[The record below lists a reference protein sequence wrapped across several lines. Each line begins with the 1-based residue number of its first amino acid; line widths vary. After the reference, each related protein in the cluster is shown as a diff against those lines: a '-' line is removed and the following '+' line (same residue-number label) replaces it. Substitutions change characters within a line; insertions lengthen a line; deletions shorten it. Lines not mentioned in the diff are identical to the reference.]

1 MILLYRDS
9 FAMARDILFS
19 GIQPSGQLNIG
30 HYFGAVKNWLRMQED
45 FDCMFSLV
53 NLHAITVRQDPVAL
67 RKRSL
72 DFVATYM
79 ACGIDPE
86 KSIIFAQSDV
96 PEHSELMWLLSCH
109 TYMGELERMTQYKD
123 KIAKHTDNVNL
134 GLFSYPVLMAADI
147 LLYQTKAV
155 PVGADQKQHL
165 ELARDLA
172 NRMNNA
178 YGKLFT
184 QPEPYIPSTE
194 DGGRIM
200 SLLEPEK
207 KMSKSD
213 ENAGNYIALL
223 DEPNVIR
230 KKLKRAVTDTDTV
243 IRYDREHK
251 PGVSNLLTLLSG
263 ATGKPIAA
271 LEVDYAGKG
280 YGHLKTDTG
289 EAIVALLE
297 PIQANFHRLR
307 NDETELTRVMEQG
320 AEKARIRAHST
331 LNKVKK
337 AMGLI

>member
-1 MILLYRDS
+1 
-9 FAMARDILFS
+9 MARDTLFS

-45 FDCMFSLV
+45 FNCLFSLV
-53 NLHAITVRQDPVAL
+53 NLHAITVRQNAAEL
-67 RKRSL
+67 KKRSL
-72 DFVATYM
+72 DFVAAYM

-123 KIAKHTDNVNL
+123 KIAKHTDNINL

-172 NRMNNA
+172 HRMNNA
-178 YGKLFT
+178 YGPLFT
-184 QPEPYIPSTE
+184 LPEPYLPSTE
-194 DGGRIM
+194 AGGRIM

-213 ENAGNYIALL
+213 DNTGNYIALL
-223 DEPNVIR
+223 DDPKTIL
-230 KKLKRAVTDTDTV
+230 KKVKRAVTDTDTS
-243 IRYDREHK
+243 IRYDRDNK

-263 ATGKPIAA
+263 ATGKPIAE
-271 LEVDYAGKG
+271 LELAYEGKG

-297 PIQANFHRLR
+297 PIQTEFHRLR
-307 NDETELTRVMEQG
+307 DDETELARIMKQG
-320 AEKARIRAHST
+320 ADKARERANRT
-331 LNKVKK
+331 LTQVKNV
-337 AMGLI
+337 MGLV

>member
-1 MILLYRDS
+1 
-9 FAMARDILFS
+9 MARDTLFS

-45 FDCMFSLV
+45 FNCLFSLV
-53 NLHAITVRQDPVAL
+53 NLHAITVRQNPAEL
-67 RKRSL
+67 KKRSL
-72 DFVATYM
+72 DFVAAYM

-123 KIAKHTDNVNL
+123 KIAKHTDNINL

-172 NRMNNA
+172 HRMNNA
-178 YGKLFT
+178 YGPLFT
-184 QPEPYIPSTE
+184 LPEPYIPSTE
-194 DGGRIM
+194 AGGRIM

-213 ENAGNYIALL
+213 DNTGNYIALL
-223 DEPNVIR
+223 DDPKTIL
-230 KKLKRAVTDTDTV
+230 KKVKRAVTDTDTR
-243 IRYDREHK
+243 ICYDRDNK

-263 ATGKPIAA
+263 ATGKSISE
-271 LEVDYAGKG
+271 LELAYEGKG

-297 PIQANFHRLR
+297 PIQTEFHRLR
-307 NDETELTRVMEQG
+307 DDETELARIMKQG
-320 AEKARIRAHST
+320 ADKARERANRT
-331 LNKVKK
+331 LTQVKN
-337 AMGLI
+337 AMGLV

>member
-1 MILLYRDS
+1 
-9 FAMARDILFS
+9 MARDTLFS

-45 FDCMFSLV
+45 FNCLFSLV
-53 NLHAITVRQDPVAL
+53 NLHAITVRQNPAEL
-67 RKRSL
+67 KKRSL
-72 DFVATYM
+72 DFVAAYM

-123 KIAKHTDNVNL
+123 KIAKHTDNINL

-172 NRMNNA
+172 HRMNNA
-178 YGKLFT
+178 YGPLFT
-184 QPEPYIPSTE
+184 VPEPYIPSTE
-194 DGGRIM
+194 AGGRIM

-213 ENAGNYIALL
+213 DNSGNYIALL
-223 DEPNVIR
+223 DDPKTIL
-230 KKLKRAVTDTDTV
+230 KKVKRAVTDTDTR
-243 IRYDREHK
+243 IRYDRDNK

-263 ATGKPIAA
+263 ASGKSISE
-271 LEVDYAGKG
+271 LELAYEGKG

-297 PIQANFHRLR
+297 PIQTEFHRLR
-307 NDETELTRVMEQG
+307 DDETELARIMKQG
-320 AEKARIRAHST
+320 ADKARERANRT
-331 LNKVKK
+331 LTQVKN
-337 AMGLI
+337 AMGLV

>member
-1 MILLYRDS
+1 
-9 FAMARDILFS
+9 MARDTLFS

-45 FDCMFSLV
+45 FDCLFSLV
-53 NLHAITVRQDPVAL
+53 NLHAITVRQNPAEL
-67 RKRSL
+67 KKRSL
-72 DFVATYM
+72 DFVAAYM

-109 TYMGELERMTQYKD
+109 TYMGELERMTQFKD
-123 KIAKHTDNVNL
+123 KIAKHTDNINL

-178 YGKLFT
+178 YGQVFT
-184 QPEPYIPSTE
+184 VPEPYIPSTE
-194 DGGRIM
+194 AGGRIM

-213 ENAGNYIALL
+213 ENSGNYIALL
-223 DEPNVIR
+223 DDPKTIL
-230 KKLKRAVTDTDTV
+230 KKVKRAVTDTDTS
-243 IRYDREHK
+243 IRYDRDNK

-263 ATGKPIAA
+263 ATGKPISE
-271 LEVDYAGKG
+271 LEAFYEGKG

-297 PIQANFHRLR
+297 PIQIEFRRLR
-307 NDETELTRVMEQG
+307 DDETELARIMKQ
-320 AEKARIRAHST
+320 AADKARERASFT
-331 LNKVKK
+331 LTKVKT
-337 AMGLI
+337 AMGLV

>member
-1 MILLYRDS
+1 
-9 FAMARDILFS
+9 MARDTLFS

-30 HYFGAVKNWLRMQED
+30 HYFGAVKNWLSMQED
-45 FDCMFSLV
+45 FDCLFSLV
-53 NLHAITVRQDPVAL
+53 NLHAITVRQNPSEL
-67 RKRSL
+67 KKRSL
-72 DFVATYM
+72 DFVAAYM

-86 KSIIFAQSDV
+86 KSLIFAQSDV

-123 KIAKHTDNVNL
+123 KIAKHTDNINL

-178 YGKLFT
+178 YGQLFT
-184 QPEPYIPSTE
+184 VPEPYIPSTE
-194 DGGRIM
+194 AGGRIM

-223 DEPNVIR
+223 DDPKTIL
-230 KKLKRAVTDTDTV
+230 KKVKRAVTD
-243 IRYDREHK
+243 
-251 PGVSNLLTLLSG
+251 
-263 ATGKPIAA
+263 
-271 LEVDYAGKG
+271 
-280 YGHLKTDTG
+280 
-289 EAIVALLE
+289 
-297 PIQANFHRLR
+297 
-307 NDETELTRVMEQG
+307 
-320 AEKARIRAHST
+320 
-331 LNKVKK
+331 
-337 AMGLI
+337 

>member
-1 MILLYRDS
+1 
-9 FAMARDILFS
+9 MARDTLFS

-45 FDCMFSLV
+45 FNCLFSLV
-53 NLHAITVRQDPVAL
+53 NLHAITVRQNPTEL
-67 RKRSL
+67 KKRSL
-72 DFVATYM
+72 DFVAAYM

-96 PEHSELMWLLSCH
+96 SEHSELMWLLSCH

-123 KIAKHTDNVNL
+123 KIAKHTDNINL

-172 NRMNNA
+172 HRMNNA
-178 YGKLFT
+178 YGPLFT
-184 QPEPYIPSTE
+184 VPEPYIPSTE
-194 DGGRIM
+194 AGGRIM

-213 ENAGNYIALL
+213 DNSGNYIALL
-223 DEPNVIR
+223 DDPKTIL
-230 KKLKRAVTDTDTV
+230 KKVKRAVTDTDTR
-243 IRYDREHK
+243 ICYDRDNK

-263 ATGKPIAA
+263 ATGKSISE
-271 LEVDYAGKG
+271 LELAYEGKG

-297 PIQANFHRLR
+297 PIQTEFHRLR
-307 NDETELTRVMEQG
+307 DDETELARIMKQG
-320 AEKARIRAHST
+320 ADKARESANRT
-331 LNKVKK
+331 LTQVKN
-337 AMGLI
+337 AMGLV

>member
-1 MILLYRDS
+1 
-9 FAMARDILFS
+9 MARDILFS

-45 FDCMFSLV
+45 FDCLFSLV
-53 NLHAITVRQDPVAL
+53 NLHAITVRQAPAEL
-67 RKRSL
+67 KKRSL
-72 DFVATYM
+72 DFVAAYM
-79 ACGIDPE
+79 ACGIDPD

-123 KIAKHTDNVNL
+123 KIAKHTDNINL

-172 NRMNNA
+172 TRMNNA
-178 YGKLFT
+178 YGQLFT
-184 QPEPYIPSTE
+184 VPEPYIPSTE
-194 DGGRIM
+194 AGGRIM

-223 DEPNVIR
+223 DDPKTIL
-230 KKLKRAVTDTDTV
+230 KKVKRAVTDTDTS
-243 IRYDREHK
+243 IRYDRDTK

-263 ATGKPIAA
+263 ATGKSIRE
-271 LEVDYAGKG
+271 LESEYDGKG
-280 YGHLKTDTG
+280 YGQLKSDTG
-289 EAIVALLE
+289 EAIVALLT
-297 PIQANFHRLR
+297 PIQAEFHRLR
-307 NDETELTRVMEQG
+307 DNETELMRVMKQG
-320 AEKARIRAHST
+320 ADKARERASQT
-331 LNKVKK
+331 LTQVKT
-337 AMGLI
+337 AMGLV

>member
-1 MILLYRDS
+1 
-9 FAMARDILFS
+9 MARDTLFS

-45 FDCMFSLV
+45 FNCLFSLV
-53 NLHAITVRQDPVAL
+53 NLHAITVRQNPAEL
-67 RKRSL
+67 KKRSL
-72 DFVATYM
+72 DFVAAYM

-123 KIAKHTDNVNL
+123 KIAKHTDNINL

-172 NRMNNA
+172 HRMNNA
-178 YGKLFT
+178 YGPLFT
-184 QPEPYIPSTE
+184 VPEPYIPSTE
-194 DGGRIM
+194 AGGRIM

-213 ENAGNYIALL
+213 DNSGNYIALL
-223 DEPNVIR
+223 DDPKSIL
-230 KKLKRAVTDTDTV
+230 KKVKRAVTDTDTR
-243 IRYDREHK
+243 ICYDRDNK

-263 ATGKPIAA
+263 ATGKSISE
-271 LEVDYAGKG
+271 LELAYEGKG
-280 YGHLKTDTG
+280 YGHLKNDTG

-297 PIQANFHRLR
+297 PIQTEFHRLR
-307 NDETELTRVMEQG
+307 DDETELARIMKQG
-320 AEKARIRAHST
+320 ADKARERANRT
-331 LNKVKK
+331 LTQVKNV
-337 AMGLI
+337 MGLV

>member
-1 MILLYRDS
+1 
-9 FAMARDILFS
+9 MARDTLFS

-45 FDCMFSLV
+45 FNCLFSLV
-53 NLHAITVRQDPVAL
+53 NLHAITVRQNPAEL
-67 RKRSL
+67 KKRSL
-72 DFVATYM
+72 DFVAAYM

-123 KIAKHTDNVNL
+123 KIAKHTDNINL

-172 NRMNNA
+172 HRMNNA
-178 YGKLFT
+178 YGPLFT
-184 QPEPYIPSTE
+184 VPEPYIPSTE
-194 DGGRIM
+194 AGGRIM

-213 ENAGNYIALL
+213 DNSGNYIALL
-223 DEPNVIR
+223 DDPKSIL
-230 KKLKRAVTDTDTV
+230 KKVKRAVTDTDTS
-243 IRYDREHK
+243 IRYDRDNK

-263 ATGKPIAA
+263 ASGKSISE
-271 LEVDYAGKG
+271 LELAYEGKG

-297 PIQANFHRLR
+297 PIQTEFHRLR
-307 NDETELTRVMEQG
+307 DDETELARIMKQG
-320 AEKARIRAHST
+320 ADKARERANRT
-331 LNKVKK
+331 LTQVKN
-337 AMGLI
+337 AMGLV

>member
-1 MILLYRDS
+1 
-9 FAMARDILFS
+9 MARDILFS

-45 FDCMFSLV
+45 FDCLFSLV
-53 NLHAITVRQDPVAL
+53 NLHAITVRQNPSEL
-67 RKRSL
+67 RSRSL
-72 DFVATYM
+72 DFVAAYM

-109 TYMGELERMTQYKD
+109 TYMGELERMTQFKD
-123 KIAKHTDNVNL
+123 KTAKNTDNVNL

-172 NRMNNA
+172 NRMNNR
-178 YGKLFT
+178 YGTLFT
-184 QPEPYIPSTE
+184 LPEPYIPSVE
-194 DGGRIM
+194 AGGRIM

-213 ENAGNYIALL
+213 DNAGNYIALL
-223 DEPNVIR
+223 DSPDVIR
-230 KKLKRAVTDTDTV
+230 KKLKKAVTDTDNH
-243 IRYDREHK
+243 IHYDRDTK
-251 PGVSNLLTLLSG
+251 AGVSNLLTLLSG
-263 ATGKPIAA
+263 ATGKSISE

-280 YGHLKTDTG
+280 YGHLKVDTG
-289 EAIVALLE
+289 EAIVALLT
-297 PIQANFHRLR
+297 PIQAEFARLR
-307 NDETELTRVMEQG
+307 NDETELQRILKMG
-320 AEKARIRAHST
+320 ADKARFQAQTT
-331 LNKVKK
+331 LEKVKQ
-337 AMGLI
+337 AMGLL

>member
-1 MILLYRDS
+1 
-9 FAMARDILFS
+9 MARDTLFS

-45 FDCMFSLV
+45 FNCLFSLV
-53 NLHAITVRQDPVAL
+53 NLHAITVRQNPAEL
-67 RKRSL
+67 KKRSL
-72 DFVATYM
+72 DFVAAYM

-123 KIAKHTDNVNL
+123 KIAKHTDNINL

-172 NRMNNA
+172 HRMNNA
-178 YGKLFT
+178 YGPLFT
-184 QPEPYIPSTE
+184 VPEPYIPSTE
-194 DGGRIM
+194 AGGRIM

-213 ENAGNYIALL
+213 DNSGNYIALL
-223 DEPNVIR
+223 DDPKSIL
-230 KKLKRAVTDTDTV
+230 KKVKRAVTDTDTR
-243 IRYDREHK
+243 ICYDRDNK

-263 ATGKPIAA
+263 ATGKSISE
-271 LEVDYAGKG
+271 LELAYEGKG

-297 PIQANFHRLR
+297 PIQTEFHRLR
-307 NDETELTRVMEQG
+307 DDETELARIMKQG
-320 AEKARIRAHST
+320 ADKARESANRT
-331 LNKVKK
+331 LTQVKN
-337 AMGLI
+337 AMGLM

>member
-1 MILLYRDS
+1 
-9 FAMARDILFS
+9 MARDILFS

-45 FDCMFSLV
+45 FDCLFSLV
-53 NLHAITVRQDPVAL
+53 NLHAITVRQAPAEL
-67 RKRSL
+67 KKRSL
-72 DFVATYM
+72 DFVAAYM
-79 ACGIDPE
+79 ACGIDPQ

-109 TYMGELERMTQYKD
+109 TYMGELERMTQFKD
-123 KIAKHTDNVNL
+123 KVAKHTDNINL

-178 YGKLFT
+178 YGQLFT
-184 QPEPYIPSTE
+184 VPEPYIPSTE
-194 DGGRIM
+194 AGGRIM

-223 DEPNVIR
+223 DDPKTIV
-230 KKLKRAVTDTDTV
+230 KKVKRAVTDTDNH
-243 IRYDREHK
+243 IRYDRDNK

-263 ATGKPIAA
+263 ASGKSISA
-271 LEVDYAGKG
+271 LESEYEGKG
-280 YGHLKTDTG
+280 YGQLKTDTAD
-289 EAIVALLE
+289 AIVALLE
-297 PIQANFHRLR
+297 PIQTEFHRLR
-307 NDETELTRVMEQG
+307 DDETELMQVMKQGAAQARASANHTLTRV
-320 AEKARIRAHST
+320 
-331 LNKVKK
+331 KV
-337 AMGLI
+337 AMGLV

>member
-1 MILLYRDS
+1 
-9 FAMARDILFS
+9 MARDTLFS

-45 FDCMFSLV
+45 FNCLFSLV
-53 NLHAITVRQDPVAL
+53 NLHAITVRQNPAEL
-67 RKRSL
+67 KKRSL
-72 DFVATYM
+72 DFVAAYM

-123 KIAKHTDNVNL
+123 KIAKHTDNINL

-172 NRMNNA
+172 HRMNNA
-178 YGKLFT
+178 YGPLFT
-184 QPEPYIPSTE
+184 VPEPYIPSTE
-194 DGGRIM
+194 AGGRIM

-213 ENAGNYIALL
+213 DNSGNYIALL
-223 DEPNVIR
+223 DDPKTIL
-230 KKLKRAVTDTDTV
+230 KKVKRAVTDTDTR
-243 IRYDREHK
+243 ICYDRDNK
-251 PGVSNLLTLLSG
+251 PGVSNLLTLLS
-263 ATGKPIAA
+263 AASGKSISE
-271 LEVDYAGKG
+271 LELAYEGKG

-297 PIQANFHRLR
+297 PIQTEFHRLR
-307 NDETELTRVMEQG
+307 DDETELARIMKQG
-320 AEKARIRAHST
+320 ADKARERANRT
-331 LNKVKK
+331 LTQVKN
-337 AMGLI
+337 AMGLV

>member
-1 MILLYRDS
+1 
-9 FAMARDILFS
+9 MARDILFS

-45 FDCMFSLV
+45 FDCLFSLV
-53 NLHAITVRQDPVAL
+53 NLHAITVRQAPAEL
-67 RKRSL
+67 KKRSL
-72 DFVATYM
+72 DFVAAYM

-123 KIAKHTDNVNL
+123 KIAKHTDNINL

-178 YGKLFT
+178 YGQLFT
-184 QPEPYIPSTE
+184 VPEPYIPSTE
-194 DGGRIM
+194 AGGRIM

-223 DEPNVIR
+223 DDPKTIL
-230 KKLKRAVTDTDTV
+230 KKVKRAVTDTDTS
-243 IRYDREHK
+243 IRYDRDNK

-263 ATGKPIAA
+263 ATGKAISE
-271 LEVDYAGKG
+271 LESEYDGKG

-289 EAIVALLE
+289 EAIVALLA
-297 PIQANFHRLR
+297 PIQAEFHRLR
-307 NDETELTRVMEQG
+307 DNEAELMQVMKQG
-320 AEKARIRAHST
+320 ADKARERASQT
-331 LNKVKK
+331 LTQVKT
-337 AMGLI
+337 AMGLV

>member
-1 MILLYRDS
+1 
-9 FAMARDILFS
+9 MARDTLFS

-45 FDCMFSLV
+45 FNCLFSLV
-53 NLHAITVRQDPVAL
+53 NLHAITVRQNPTEL
-67 RKRSL
+67 KKRSL
-72 DFVATYM
+72 DFVAAYM

-96 PEHSELMWLLSCH
+96 SEHSELMWLLSCH

-123 KIAKHTDNVNL
+123 KIAKHTDNINL

-172 NRMNNA
+172 HRMNNA
-178 YGKLFT
+178 YGPLFT
-184 QPEPYIPSTE
+184 VPEPYIPSTE
-194 DGGRIM
+194 AGGRIM

-213 ENAGNYIALL
+213 DNSGNYIALL
-223 DEPNVIR
+223 DDPKTIL
-230 KKLKRAVTDTDTV
+230 KKVKRAVTDTDTR
-243 IRYDREHK
+243 ICYDRDNK

-263 ATGKPIAA
+263 ATGKSISE
-271 LEVDYAGKG
+271 LELAYEGKG

-297 PIQANFHRLR
+297 PIQTEFHRLR
-307 NDETELTRVMEQG
+307 DDETELARIMKQG
-320 AEKARIRAHST
+320 ADKARERANRT
-331 LNKVKK
+331 LTQVKN
-337 AMGLI
+337 AMGLV

>member
-1 MILLYRDS
+1 
-9 FAMARDILFS
+9 MARDTLFS

-45 FDCMFSLV
+45 FNCLFSLV
-53 NLHAITVRQDPVAL
+53 NLHAITVRQNPAEL
-67 RKRSL
+67 KKRSL
-72 DFVATYM
+72 DFVAAYM

-123 KIAKHTDNVNL
+123 KIAKHTDNINL

-172 NRMNNA
+172 HRMNNA
-178 YGKLFT
+178 YGPLFT
-184 QPEPYIPSTE
+184 VPEPYIPSTE
-194 DGGRIM
+194 AGGRIM

-213 ENAGNYIALL
+213 DNSGNYIALL
-223 DEPNVIR
+223 DDPKSIL
-230 KKLKRAVTDTDTV
+230 KKVKRAVTDTDTR
-243 IRYDREHK
+243 ICYDRDNK

-263 ATGKPIAA
+263 ASGKSISE
-271 LEVDYAGKG
+271 LELAYEGKG

-297 PIQANFHRLR
+297 PIQTEFHRLR
-307 NDETELTRVMEQG
+307 DDETELARIMKQG
-320 AEKARIRAHST
+320 ADKARERANRT
-331 LNKVKK
+331 LTQVKNV
-337 AMGLI
+337 MGLV

>member
-1 MILLYRDS
+1 
-9 FAMARDILFS
+9 MARDTLFS

-45 FDCMFSLV
+45 FNCLFSLV
-53 NLHAITVRQDPVAL
+53 NLHAITVRQNPAEL
-67 RKRSL
+67 KKRSL
-72 DFVATYM
+72 DFVAAYM

-123 KIAKHTDNVNL
+123 KIAKHTDNINL

-172 NRMNNA
+172 HRMNNA
-178 YGKLFT
+178 YGPLFT
-184 QPEPYIPSTE
+184 VPEPYIPSTE
-194 DGGRIM
+194 AGGRIM

-213 ENAGNYIALL
+213 DNSGNYIALL
-223 DEPNVIR
+223 DDPKSIL
-230 KKLKRAVTDTDTV
+230 KKVKRAVTDTDTR
-243 IRYDREHK
+243 IRYDRDNK

-263 ATGKPIAA
+263 ATGKSISE
-271 LEVDYAGKG
+271 LELAYEGKG

-297 PIQANFHRLR
+297 PIQTEFHRLR
-307 NDETELTRVMEQG
+307 DDETELARIMKQG
-320 AEKARIRAHST
+320 ADKARESANRT
-331 LNKVKK
+331 LTQVKN
-337 AMGLI
+337 AMGLM

>member
-1 MILLYRDS
+1 
-9 FAMARDILFS
+9 MARDTLFS

-45 FDCMFSLV
+45 FNCLFSLV
-53 NLHAITVRQDPVAL
+53 NLHAITVRQNPAEL
-67 RKRSL
+67 KKRSL
-72 DFVATYM
+72 DFVAAYM

-123 KIAKHTDNVNL
+123 KIAKHTDNINL

-172 NRMNNA
+172 HRMNNA
-178 YGKLFT
+178 YGPLFT
-184 QPEPYIPSTE
+184 VPEPYIPSTE
-194 DGGRIM
+194 AGGRIM

-213 ENAGNYIALL
+213 DNSGNYIALL
-223 DEPNVIR
+223 DDPKSIL
-230 KKLKRAVTDTDTV
+230 KKVKRAVTDTDTR
-243 IRYDREHK
+243 ICYDRDNK

-263 ATGKPIAA
+263 ATGKSISE
-271 LEVDYAGKG
+271 LELAYEGKG

-297 PIQANFHRLR
+297 PIQTEFHRLR
-307 NDETELTRVMEQG
+307 DDETELARIMKQG
-320 AEKARIRAHST
+320 ADKARENANRT
-331 LNKVKK
+331 LTQVKN
-337 AMGLI
+337 AMGLM

>member
-1 MILLYRDS
+1 
-9 FAMARDILFS
+9 MARDILFS

-45 FDCMFSLV
+45 FDCLFSLV
-53 NLHAITVRQDPVAL
+53 NLHAITVRQAPAEL
-67 RKRSL
+67 KKRSL
-72 DFVATYM
+72 DFVAAYM
-79 ACGIDPE
+79 ACGIDPQ

-109 TYMGELERMTQYKD
+109 TYMGELERMTQFKD
-123 KIAKHTDNVNL
+123 KVAKHTDNINL

-178 YGKLFT
+178 YGQLFT
-184 QPEPYIPSTE
+184 VPEPYIPSTE
-194 DGGRIM
+194 AGGRIM

-223 DEPNVIR
+223 DDPKTIV
-230 KKLKRAVTDTDTV
+230 KKVKRAVTDTDNH
-243 IRYDREHK
+243 IRYDRDNK

-263 ATGKPIAA
+263 ASGKSISA
-271 LEVDYAGKG
+271 LESEYEGKG
-280 YGHLKTDTG
+280 YGQLKTDTAD
-289 EAIVALLE
+289 AIVALLE
-297 PIQANFHRLR
+297 PIQSEFHRLR
-307 NDETELTRVMEQG
+307 DDETELMQVMKQGAAKARANANHTLTRV
-320 AEKARIRAHST
+320 
-331 LNKVKK
+331 KV
-337 AMGLI
+337 AMGLV

>member
-1 MILLYRDS
+1 
-9 FAMARDILFS
+9 MARDTLFS

-45 FDCMFSLV
+45 FNCLFSLV
-53 NLHAITVRQDPVAL
+53 NLHAITVRQNPAEL
-67 RKRSL
+67 KKRSL
-72 DFVATYM
+72 DFVAAYM

-123 KIAKHTDNVNL
+123 KIAKHTDNINL

-172 NRMNNA
+172 HRMNNA
-178 YGKLFT
+178 YGPLFT
-184 QPEPYIPSTE
+184 VPEPYIPSTE
-194 DGGRIM
+194 AGGRIM

-213 ENAGNYIALL
+213 DNSGNYIALL
-223 DEPNVIR
+223 DDPKSIL
-230 KKLKRAVTDTDTV
+230 KKVKRAVTDTDTR
-243 IRYDREHK
+243 ICYDRDNK

-263 ATGKPIAA
+263 ATGKSISE
-271 LEVDYAGKG
+271 LELAYEGKG

-297 PIQANFHRLR
+297 PIQTEFHRLR
-307 NDETELTRVMEQG
+307 DDETELARIMKQG
-320 AEKARIRAHST
+320 ADKARERANRT
-331 LNKVKK
+331 LTQVKN
-337 AMGLI
+337 AMGLV

>member
-1 MILLYRDS
+1 
-9 FAMARDILFS
+9 MARDTLFS

-45 FDCMFSLV
+45 FNCLFSLV
-53 NLHAITVRQDPVAL
+53 NLHAITVRQNPAEL
-67 RKRSL
+67 KKRSL
-72 DFVATYM
+72 DFVAAYM

-123 KIAKHTDNVNL
+123 KIAKHTDNINL

-172 NRMNNA
+172 HRMNNT
-178 YGKLFT
+178 YGPLFT
-184 QPEPYIPSTE
+184 VPEPYIPSSE
-194 DGGRIM
+194 AGGRIM

-213 ENAGNYIALL
+213 DNSGNYIALL
-223 DEPNVIR
+223 DDPKSIL
-230 KKLKRAVTDTDTV
+230 KKVKRAVTDTDTR
-243 IRYDREHK
+243 ICYDRDNK
-251 PGVSNLLTLLSG
+251 PGVSNLLTLLS
-263 ATGKPIAA
+263 AASGKSISE
-271 LEVDYAGKG
+271 LELAYEGKG

-297 PIQANFHRLR
+297 PIQTEFHRLR
-307 NDETELTRVMEQG
+307 DDETELARIMKQG
-320 AEKARIRAHST
+320 ADKARESASRT
-331 LNKVKK
+331 LTQVKN
-337 AMGLI
+337 AMGLM

>member
-1 MILLYRDS
+1 
-9 FAMARDILFS
+9 MARDTLFS

-45 FDCMFSLV
+45 FDCLFSLV
-53 NLHAITVRQDPVAL
+53 NLHAITVRQNPAEL
-67 RKRSL
+67 KKRSL
-72 DFVATYM
+72 DFVAAYM

-109 TYMGELERMTQYKD
+109 TYMGELERMTQFKD
-123 KIAKHTDNVNL
+123 KIAKHTDNINL

-172 NRMNNA
+172 HRMNNA
-178 YGKLFT
+178 YGPLFT
-184 QPEPYIPSTE
+184 VPEPYIPSTE
-194 DGGRIM
+194 AGGRIM

-213 ENAGNYIALL
+213 ENSGNYIALL
-223 DEPNVIR
+223 DDPKTIL
-230 KKLKRAVTDTDTV
+230 KKVKRAVTDTDTS
-243 IRYDREHK
+243 IRYDRDNK

-263 ATGKPIAA
+263 ATGKPISE
-271 LEVDYAGKG
+271 LEVSYEGKG

-297 PIQANFHRLR
+297 PIQTEFHRLR
-307 NDETELTRVMEQG
+307 DDESELARIMKH
-320 AEKARIRAHST
+320 AADKARERAIVT
-331 LNKVKK
+331 LTKVKT
-337 AMGLI
+337 AMGLV